1 MFRFHSGYFIA
12 AFVLFIVEV
21 LIALYVNDS
30 FIRPYLGDVL
40 VVILIYCFIRTFFNT
55 PVLATTIG
63 VLAFSFLIEI
73 LQYFQIVHHLGLQHN
88 KLARIVIGTSFAWE
102 DLIAYAVGGTL
113 ILLVE
118 KKLIKTNW

>member
-40 VVILIYCFIRTFFNT
+40 VVILIYCFTRTFFNT

-63 VLAFSFLIEI
+63 VLAFSFLVEI

-102 DLIAYAVGGTL
+102 DLIAYAVGSTL